1 MENMDPELRA
11 MAAVAAALDG
21 LEEEG
26 RSRVL
31 RWAADKFGVTVLR
44 KGVAANSPKGEDD
57 TQVQNNDF
65 VDFVDLFDAVN
76 PSGNLEKAITGAYW
90 VQVIEG
96 AQSWQSQRVND
107 ILKDTGN
114 GIAHIVDAL
123 DAAQRKTPA
132 LVRQMAKSGKSRQA
146 RKTFKLTSAGVK
158 FITAKVGGSVVLDE
172 GE

>member
-1 MENMDPELRA
+1 MENIDPELQA
-11 MAAVAAALDG
+11 MASLATTLDG
-21 LEEEG
+21 LEEES

-31 RWAADKFGVTVLR
+31 RWAADKFGVAVYS
-44 KGVAANSPKGEDD
+44 KGVATNNARGDD
-57 TQVQNNDF
+57 DKQVQDNDF

-76 PSGNLEKAITGAYW
+76 PSGNLEKALTGAYW

-96 AQSWQSQRVND
+96 VPSWQSQQVNN

-114 GIAHIVDAL
+114 GIASIVDAF
-123 DAAQRKTPA
+123 DSAQRRTPA

-158 FITAKVGGSVVLDE
+158 FIAAKIGSSVELDGGE
-172 GE
+172 